1 MLTPC
6 DIDAT
11 ACRNLHI
18 FAFGTTSTCG
28 WLSCWSQWAATMAA
42 ADHLSARDN
51 LTYTL
56 HVRTVADSGSSR
68 EYMRGVKSK
77 VLWVEQLL
85 RKPVM
90 GHRDDIYLFT
100 DLDVVPFAP
109 LWPLVREHLKD
120 HEMVFMEE
128 KHSHKGGLGGWM
140 VNSGFYACRLT
151 RNVRLFFQYWAVML
165 KGNRRL
171 KDQDA
176 ANYLLNKQEAQVVQR
191 QQQETAGGSSRGAA
205 QQLRW
210 ATFPSHLVTGNL
222 SRISSETVAY
232 HAVGIPSA
240 ACGLGCSKTARLREA
255 FRRRNA
261 HGGESLAGSAE
272 FCDPEQRCQGK
283 NANRT

>member
-11 ACRNLHI
+11 ACRNLHV

-28 WLSCWSQWAATMAA
+28 WLSCWSQWAATMA

-56 HVRTVADSGSSR
+56 HVRTVADSGSSL

-85 RKPVM
+85 RNPVM

-120 HEMVFMEE
+120 HEIVFMEE
-128 KHSHKGGLGGWM
+128 KH
-140 VNSGFYACRLT
+140 T
-151 RNVRLFFQYWAVML
+151 
-165 KGNRRL
+165 
-171 KDQDA
+171 
-176 ANYLLNKQEAQVVQR
+176 R
-191 QQQETAGGSSRGAA
+191 QQYPRCHFGAQTTKRPFFGPLANSAGAASRQTSNVIPGALRRGSVRGVSSR
-205 QQLRW
+205 
-210 ATFPSHLVTGNL
+210 
-222 SRISSETVAY
+222 
-232 HAVGIPSA
+232 
-240 ACGLGCSKTARLREA
+240 
-255 FRRRNA
+255 
-261 HGGESLAGSAE
+261 SLL
-272 FCDPEQRCQGK
+272 
-283 NANRT
+283 